1 MSGVDVETVRKAL
14 RPVQDPEIGFS
25 IVDLGLIR
33 GIEVEEGK
41 EGSRVTVKMTM
52 TSPMC
57 PLAPEM
63 LEAARYAVAKIPG
76 VEHAAVELVWS
87 PPWDP
92 RVDASEEVRAELG
105 IWD

>member
-1 MSGVDVETVRKAL
+1 MSPTIDQVREAL

-33 GIEVEEGK
+33 GIEVDDESGV
-41 EGSRVTVKMTM
+41 VTVRMTM

-57 PLAPEM
+57 PMAPE
-63 LEAARYAVAKIPG
+63 LIEAARFAVSRLEG
-76 VEHAAVELVWS
+76 VKRAEIELVWS

-92 RVDASEEVRAELG
+92 RADASDEVMAALG